1 MPRTS
6 PELGPILRGQPARD
20 SSGASVVALS
30 EVGSTADMTVLEFCI
45 GMALARRGSLTAR
58 EIAGEVSTWLD
69 KPVRCR
75 MLNGQLKTIAAR
87 GWARLEAGTYTL
99 SEAGTEVLRGFYSAL
114 VRMLDGGRRLLEVA
128 VFMSLIKEFERSG
141 S

>member
-6 PELGPILRGQPARD
+6 PD
-20 SSGASVVALS
+20 SGASVVALS
-30 EVGSTADMTVLEFCI
+30 DVGVAIDMTVLEFCV

-58 EIAGEVSTWLD
+58 EIAGEVSTWLNR
-69 KPVRCR
+69 PVRCQA
-75 MLNGQLKTIAAR
+75 LGGQLKAISAR
-87 GWARLEAGTYTL
+87 GWASLEAGTYTL
-99 SEAGTEVLRGFYSAL
+99 SEAGTEALRGFYSAL
-114 VRMLDGGRRLLEVA
+114 VRMLDGGRRLLDVA

>member
-6 PELGPILRGQPARD
+6 PD
-20 SSGASVVALS
+20 SSARVVALS
-30 EVGSTADMTVLEFCI
+30 DVGVTADMTVLEFCV

-75 MLNGQLKTIAAR
+75 ALNGQLKAMAAR
-87 GWARLEAGTYTL
+87 DWASLEAGTYTL
-99 SEAGTEVLRGFYSAL
+99 SEAGSEALRGFYSAL
-114 VRMLDGGRRLLEVA
+114 VRMLDGGRRLLDVA

>member
-6 PELGPILRGQPARD
+6 HD
-20 SSGASVVALS
+20 SSAHVISLSDVGVA
-30 EVGSTADMTVLEFCI
+30 TDMTVLEFCV

-58 EIAGEVSTWLD
+58 EIADEVSTWLD
-69 KPVRCR
+69 KPIHCR
-75 MLNGQLKTIAAR
+75 ALSGQLKAIAAR
-87 GWARLEAGTYTL
+87 GWASLEAGTYTL
-99 SEAGTEVLRGFYSAL
+99 SETGTEALRGFYGAL
-114 VRMLDGGRRLLEVA
+114 VRMLDGGRRLLDVA

>member
-6 PELGPILRGQPARD
+6 HD
-20 SSGASVVALS
+20 SSAHVISLSDVGVA
-30 EVGSTADMTVLEFCI
+30 TDMTVLEFCV

-58 EIAGEVSTWLD
+58 EIAGEISTWLD
-69 KPVRCR
+69 KPVQSRA
-75 MLNGQLKTIAAR
+75 LNGQLKAIAAR
-87 GWARLEAGTYTL
+87 GWASLEAGNYTL
-99 SEAGTEVLRGFYSAL
+99 SDAGTEALRGFYSAL
-114 VRMLDGGRRLLEVA
+114 VRMLDGGRRLLDVA

>member
-6 PELGPILRGQPARD
+6 PE
-20 SSGASVVALS
+20 SSAHVVALS
-30 EVGSTADMTVLEFCI
+30 DVGVATDMTVLEFCV

-75 MLNGQLKTIAAR
+75 ALNGQLKAMAAR
-87 GWARLEAGTYTL
+87 DWASLEAGTYTL
-99 SEAGTEVLRGFYSAL
+99 SEAGSEALRGFYSAL
-114 VRMLDGGRRLLEVA
+114 VRMLDGGRRLLDVA
-128 VFMSLIKEFERSG
+128 VFMSLFKEFERSG

>member
-6 PELGPILRGQPARD
+6 PD
-20 SSGASVVALS
+20 SSARVVALS
-30 EVGSTADMTVLEFCI
+30 DVGAVIDMTVLEFCV

-58 EIAGEVSTWLD
+58 EIAGEVSIWLD

-75 MLNGQLKTIAAR
+75 VLNGQLRAIAAR
-87 GWARLEAGTYTL
+87 GWASLEAGTYTL
-99 SEAGTEVLRGFYSAL
+99 SEAGIEALRGFYSAL
-114 VRMLDGGRRLLEVA
+114 VRMLDGGRRLLDIA

>member
-1 MPRTS
+1 MPRIS
-6 PELGPILRGQPARD
+6 PD
-20 SSGASVVALS
+20 SGARVVALS
-30 EVGSTADMTVLEFCI
+30 DVGAPTDMTVLEFCV

-58 EIAGEVSTWLD
+58 EIAGEISTWLD

-75 MLNGQLKTIAAR
+75 ALNSQLKAIAAR

-99 SEAGTEVLRGFYSAL
+99 SEAGTEALRGFYSAL
-114 VRMLDGGRRLLEVA
+114 VRMLDGGRRLLDVA

>member
-6 PELGPILRGQPARD
+6 HD
-20 SSGASVVALS
+20 SSAHVISLSDVGVA
-30 EVGSTADMTVLEFCI
+30 TDMTVLEFCV

-58 EIAGEVSTWLD
+58 EIVDEVSTWLD

-75 MLNGQLKTIAAR
+75 ALSGQLKAIAAR
-87 GWARLEAGTYTL
+87 GWASLEAGTYTL
-99 SEAGTEVLRGFYSAL
+99 SETGTEALRGFYSAL
-114 VRMLDGGRRLLEVA
+114 VRMLDGGRRLLDVA

>member
-6 PELGPILRGQPARD
+6 PE
-20 SSGASVVALS
+20 SSAHVVALS
-30 EVGSTADMTVLEFCI
+30 DVGVATDMTVLEFCV

-75 MLNGQLKTIAAR
+75 ALNGQLKAMAAR
-87 GWARLEAGTYTL
+87 DWASLEAGTYTL
-99 SEAGTEVLRGFYSAL
+99 SEAGAEALRGFYSAL
-114 VRMLDGGRRLLEVA
+114 VRMLDGGRRLLDVA

>member
-6 PELGPILRGQPARD
+6 HD
-20 SSGASVVALS
+20 SSAHVISLSDVGVA
-30 EVGSTADMTVLEFCI
+30 TDMTVLEFCV

-58 EIAGEVSTWLD
+58 EIADEVSTWLD

-75 MLNGQLKTIAAR
+75 ALSGQLKAISAR
-87 GWARLEAGTYTL
+87 GWASLEAGTYTL
-99 SEAGTEVLRGFYSAL
+99 SETGTEALRGFYSAL
-114 VRMLDGGRRLLEVA
+114 VRMLDGGRRLLDVA

>member
-6 PELGPILRGQPARD
+6 PD
-20 SSGASVVALS
+20 SSAHVVALS
-30 EVGSTADMTVLEFCI
+30 DVGVTPDMTVLEFCV

-58 EIAGEVSTWLD
+58 EIAVEVSTWLD

-75 MLNGQLKTIAAR
+75 ALNGQLKAIAAR
-87 GWARLEAGTYTL
+87 GWASLEAGTYTL
-99 SEAGTEVLRGFYSAL
+99 SETGTEALRGFYSAL
-114 VRMLDGGRRLLEVA
+114 VRMLDGGRRLLDVA

>member
-6 PELGPILRGQPARD
+6 PE
-20 SSGASVVALS
+20 SGASVVVLS
-30 EVGSTADMTVLEFCI
+30 DVGVANDMTVLEFCV

-58 EIAGEVSTWLD
+58 EIAVEVSTWLD

-75 MLNGQLKTIAAR
+75 ALNSQLKAIAAR

-99 SEAGTEVLRGFYSAL
+99 SEGGTEALRGFYSAL
-114 VRMLDGGRRLLEVA
+114 VRMLDGGRRLLDVA

>member
-6 PELGPILRGQPARD
+6 PEPGRNRPKHAAMTPA
-20 SSGASVVALS
+20 ASVVTLS
-30 EVGSTADMTVLEFCI
+30 DFGAAADISVLEFCI
-45 GMALARRGSLTAR
+45 GMALARRGGLTAS
-58 EIAGEVSTWLD
+58 EIASEVSTWLD
-69 KPVRCR
+69 KPVRCSA
-75 MLNGQLKTIAAR
+75 LNGQLKAIAAR

-99 SEAGTEVLRGFYSAL
+99 SEAGTEALRGFYSAL
-114 VRMLDGGRRLLEVA
+114 VRMLDGGRRLLDVA

>member
-6 PELGPILRGQPARD
+6 HD
-20 SSGASVVALS
+20 SSAHVISLSDVGVA
-30 EVGSTADMTVLEFCI
+30 TDMTGLEFCV

-58 EIAGEVSTWLD
+58 EIADEVSTWLD

-75 MLNGQLKTIAAR
+75 ALSGQLKAIAAR
-87 GWARLEAGTYTL
+87 GWASLEAGTYTL
-99 SEAGTEVLRGFYSAL
+99 SETGTEALRGFYSAL
-114 VRMLDGGRRLLEVA
+114 VRMLDGGRRLLDVA